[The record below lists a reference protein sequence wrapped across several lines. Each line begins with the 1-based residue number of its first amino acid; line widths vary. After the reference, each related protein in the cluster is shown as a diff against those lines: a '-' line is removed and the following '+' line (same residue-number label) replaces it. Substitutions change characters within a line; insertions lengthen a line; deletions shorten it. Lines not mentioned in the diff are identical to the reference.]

1 MSSRLPRV
9 DSVPVVEKPK
19 RRPTV
24 LIADDHPIVVDG
36 LVALLKDRFDVVG
49 TVSDGTRLLDD
60 ATRLRPD
67 IVVTDISMPGLD
79 GLEVL
84 RRLKAKGSDTRV
96 IVLTMHAGA
105 ELATEAMRH
114 GAYGFLLKQSAS
126 DELVIAINE
135 VLQGRTYLTP
145 AVTRDVIARMAE
157 GSPKPDAH
165 LTPRQREVLRLI
177 TEGRRTKEIAVLLNV
192 STRTVETHK
201 YEMMQALGV
210 QTTVDLVRYAIEHHL
225 S

>member
-1 MSSRLPRV
+1 M
-9 DSVPVVEKPK
+9 EKPR

-24 LIADDHPIVVDG
+24 LIADDHPIVIDG

-60 ATRLRPD
+60 VTRLRPD

-79 GLEVL
+79 GLAVL
-84 RRLKAKGSDTRV
+84 RRLKVQRSDTRV
-96 IVLTMHAGA
+96 IVLTMHAGG
-105 ELATEAMRH
+105 ELATEAMRE
-114 GAYGFLLKQSAS
+114 GAYGFVLKQSAS

-135 VLQGRTYLTP
+135 VLQGRNYLTP
-145 AVTRDVIARMAE
+145 AVTRDVMARLAE
-157 GSPKPDAH
+157 GSAKPDAQ
-165 LTPRQREVLRLI
+165 LTTRQREVLRLI
-177 TEGRRTKEIAVLLNV
+177 TEGHRTKEIAAILNV

-210 QTTVDLVRYAIEHHL
+210 QTTVDLVRYAIEHRL
-225 S
+225 IAN

>member
-1 MSSRLPRV
+1 M
-9 DSVPVVEKPK
+9 EKPR

-84 RRLKAKGSDTRV
+84 RRLKAKGSDARV

-114 GAYGFLLKQSAS
+114 GASGFVLKQSAS

-157 GSPKPDAH
+157 GSRETGRAPDASPTRSVATH
-165 LTPRQREVLRLI
+165 H
-177 TEGRRTKEIAVLLNV
+177 GRTSHERNSRPPERVHADG
-192 STRTVETHK
+192 RDP
-201 YEMMQALGV
+201 Q
-210 QTTVDLVRYAIEHHL
+210 VRDDAGAWRADDR
-225 S
+225 